1 MGKSEII
8 QLIFSIKLCKIVI
21 TLNEKHKG
29 VNFMRDNLY
38 ITITDVKGSKHY
50 TLNQVMKKYL
60 LYVVGGVAGI
70 FLILGVSVI
79 ILGQKASEYNHLQRE
94 NERLQ
99 SDMDGIQE
107 KIAGKAMELENLN
120 EKLQA
125 VESIIGSD
133 VSTGSGID
141 ERLDIALLTAAERE
155 HLLNIIPSGN
165 PITPFT
171 IYTSKFGSRVHP
183 VLKQRMNHWGLDFRA
198 PVGTQIIAPADG
210 VVKFAGRHGTFG
222 KLTIISHA
230 FGFETYYAH
239 QSKIDVKVGDMISK
253 GDEIGKTGN
262 TGRSSGPH
270 LHYEIHYLGKKLD
283 PINFAK
289 WNLENYNTLFEKEK
303 NIKWQSL
310 VGLIRKQYRT
320 FQLQGQLLSHKGQ
333 E

>member
-1 MGKSEII
+1 
-8 QLIFSIKLCKIVI
+8 
-21 TLNEKHKG
+21 
-29 VNFMRDNLY
+29 MRDNLY
-38 ITITDVKGSKHY
+38 ITVTDVKGSKHY
-50 TLNQVMKKYL
+50 TVNQVVKKYL
-60 LYVVGGVAGI
+60 LYLVGGIVGI
-70 FLILGVSVI
+70 FLILGISVLV
-79 ILGQKASEYNHLQRE
+79 LGEKAREYNSLQRE
-94 NERLQ
+94 NEKLL
-99 SDMDGIQE
+99 SEMDTIE
-107 KIAGKAMELENLN
+107 NRIASKEMELDNLN

-125 VESIIGSD
+125 VEDIVGSD
-133 VSTGSGID
+133 AAPGSNIN

-171 IYTSKFGSRVHP
+171 IYTSKYGSRIHP
-183 VLKQRMNHWGLDFRA
+183 VLKTRLNHWGLDFRA

-210 VVKFAGRHGTFG
+210 VVKYAGRHGTFG

-239 QSKIDVKVGDMISK
+239 QSKIDVRVGDVVSK
-253 GDEIGKTGN
+253 GDKIGKTGN
-262 TGRSSGPH
+262 TGRSTGPH

-310 VGLIRKQYRT
+310 VGLIRKQYKT

>member
-1 MGKSEII
+1 
-8 QLIFSIKLCKIVI
+8 
-21 TLNEKHKG
+21 
-29 VNFMRDNLY
+29 MRDNLY
-38 ITITDVKGSKHY
+38 ITVTDVKGSKHY
-50 TLNQVMKKYL
+50 TVNQVVKKYL
-60 LYVVGGVAGI
+60 LYLVGGIVGI
-70 FLILGVSVI
+70 FLILGISVLV
-79 ILGQKASEYNHLQRE
+79 LGEKAREYNSLQRE
-94 NERLQ
+94 NEKLL
-99 SDMDGIQE
+99 SEMDTIE
-107 KIAGKAMELENLN
+107 NRIASKEMELDNLN

-125 VESIIGSD
+125 VEDIVGSD
-133 VSTGSGID
+133 AAPGSNIN

-171 IYTSKFGSRVHP
+171 IYTSKYGSRIHP
-183 VLKQRMNHWGLDFRA
+183 VLKTRLNHWGLDFRA

-210 VVKFAGRHGTFG
+210 VVKYAGRHGTFG

-239 QSKIDVKVGDMISK
+239 QSKIDVKVGDVVSK
-253 GDEIGKTGN
+253 GEKIGKTGN
-262 TGRSSGPH
+262 TGRSTGPH
-270 LHYEIHYLGKKLD
+270 LHYEIHYLGRKLD

-310 VGLIRKQYRT
+310 VGLIRKQYKT

>member
-1 MGKSEII
+1 
-8 QLIFSIKLCKIVI
+8 
-21 TLNEKHKG
+21 
-29 VNFMRDNLY
+29 MRDNLY

-50 TLNQVMKKYL
+50 TFNQVVKKYL
-60 LYVVGGVAGI
+60 RYLLAGI
-70 FLILGVSVI
+70 LGVFLILGISVLV
-79 ILGQKASEYNHLQRE
+79 LGGKSREYNTLQKE
-94 NERLQ
+94 NKKLISELDNIEDRIT
-99 SDMDGIQE
+99 SKE
-107 KIAGKAMELENLN
+107 MELDNLN

-125 VESIIGSD
+125 VENIID
-133 VSTGSGID
+133 SGTAPGTNIN

-171 IYTSKFGSRVHP
+171 IYTSKYGSRIHP
-183 VLKQRMNHWGLDFRA
+183 VLKTRLNHWGLDFRA

-230 FGFETYYAH
+230 FGLETYYAH
-239 QSKIDVKVGDMISK
+239 QSRINVKVGDVVSK
-253 GDEIGKTGN
+253 GDKIGKTGN
-262 TGRSSGPH
+262 TGRSTGPH

-289 WNLENYNTLFEKEK
+289 WDLENYNTLFEKEK

-310 VGLIRKQYRT
+310 VGLIRKQYKT
-320 FQLQGQLLSHKGQ
+320 FQLQGQLLSHREQK
-333 E
+333 

>member
-1 MGKSEII
+1 
-8 QLIFSIKLCKIVI
+8 
-21 TLNEKHKG
+21 
-29 VNFMRDNLY
+29 MRDNLY
-38 ITITDVKGSKHY
+38 ITVTDVKGSKHY
-50 TLNQVMKKYL
+50 TVNQVVKKYL
-60 LYVVGGVAGI
+60 LYLVAGGVGV
-70 FLILGVSVI
+70 FLILGISVLV
-79 ILGQKASEYNHLQRE
+79 LGDKAREYNSLQKE
-94 NERLQ
+94 NEKLLSQMETIEGR
-99 SDMDGIQE
+99 
-107 KIAGKAMELENLN
+107 IASKEMELDNLS

-133 VSTGSGID
+133 AASGSDID

-171 IYTSKFGSRVHP
+171 IYTSKFGSRIHP
-183 VLKQRMNHWGLDFRA
+183 VLKTRLNHWGLDFRA

-210 VVKFAGRHGTFG
+210 VVKYAGRHGTFG

-239 QSKIDVKVGDMISK
+239 QSKIDVRVGDVVSK
-253 GDEIGKTGN
+253 GDKIGKTGN
-262 TGRSSGPH
+262 TGRSTGPH

-320 FQLQGQLLSHKGQ
+320 FQLQGQLLSHREQ